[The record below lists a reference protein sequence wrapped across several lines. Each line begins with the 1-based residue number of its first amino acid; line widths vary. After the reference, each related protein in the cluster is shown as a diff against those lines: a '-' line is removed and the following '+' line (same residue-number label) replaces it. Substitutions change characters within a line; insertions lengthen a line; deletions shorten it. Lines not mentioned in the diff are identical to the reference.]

1 MNPDIFGAGF
11 FNDHFEKILSIM
23 PEDTWQ
29 QKEIKNYM
37 LGVSKQIAQAGRNT
51 QEIIKLRT
59 YLDEIDRRRGLD
71 WRATFPWLVK
81 EIENVV

>member
-1 MNPDIFGAGF
+1 
-11 FNDHFEKILSIM
+11 M

-37 LGVSKQIAQAGRNT
+37 LGVSRQIAQAGRNT

-59 YLDEIDRRRGLD
+59 HLDEIDRRRKLD
-71 WRATFPWLVK
+71 WQTTFPWLVK
-81 EIENVV
+81 ELENVV